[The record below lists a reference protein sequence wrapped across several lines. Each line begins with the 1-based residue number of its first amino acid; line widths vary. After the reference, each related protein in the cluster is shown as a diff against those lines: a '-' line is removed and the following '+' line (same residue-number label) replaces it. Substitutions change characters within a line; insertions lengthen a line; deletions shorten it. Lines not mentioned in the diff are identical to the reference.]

1 MGPNAGEMV
10 REAIGSLRYGASAIE
25 IARACNSDNTRDTI
39 RVACFQAYLNATH
52 TWWPDPCLLFDNVE
66 PESPILVRLKFSIQ
80 VIVVCL

>member
-1 MGPNAGEMV
+1 MPSRTLKVLCEERSKQAVGIHLMGPNAGEMV

-52 TWWPDPCLLFDNVE
+52 T
-66 PESPILVRLKFSIQ
+66 
-80 VIVVCL
+80 